1 MIASVREVVS
11 VEVREG
17 EPEWNKDSPQKMTPV
32 WDVALVD
39 VRDAEMEQDGDSWSS
54 EARVYW

>member
-1 MIASVREVVS
+1 MASVREVVS
-11 VEVREG
+11 AEVREG
-17 EPEWNKDSPQKMTPV
+17 EPEWNEDSPQKMTPV